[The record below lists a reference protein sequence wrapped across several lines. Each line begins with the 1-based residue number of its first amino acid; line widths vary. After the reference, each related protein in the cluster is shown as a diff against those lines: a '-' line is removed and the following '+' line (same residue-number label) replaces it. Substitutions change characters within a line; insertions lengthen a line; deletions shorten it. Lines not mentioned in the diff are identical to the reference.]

1 LSDRGASRTQRP
13 REHANG
19 ERAPNAPARGAAAG
33 SLTRLAALGICGGL
47 AALFFIDLCD
57 LIFDCGCRSLWAG
70 AADHCNVHDP
80 ATPSCPWCTSGR
92 WGLYLPMGAIL
103 GAQAIAL
110 LAPGRLAV
118 RWRIALATAAF
129 FVAGGAVGVAF
140 GLAHGY
146 WT

>member
-1 LSDRGASRTQRP
+1 
-13 REHANG
+13 
-19 ERAPNAPARGAAAG
+19 
-33 SLTRLAALGICGGL
+33 
-47 AALFFIDLCD
+47 
-57 LIFDCGCRSLWAG
+57 
-70 AADHCNVHDP
+70 
-80 ATPSCPWCTSGR
+80 
-92 WGLYLPMGAIL
+92 MGAIL